1 MNDFSTLAH
10 AFVMLF
16 GLMYALDL
24 SSPKELD
31 NTFDFTRK
39 LLMGLEDR
47 KLSPRVLNLKKLLLS
62 VEFPQCLNKA
72 YKGTL
77 FI

>member
-1 MNDFSTLAH
+1 
-10 AFVMLF
+10 MLF

-39 LLMGLEDR
+39 LLMGLEDG
-47 KLSPRVLNLKKLLLS
+47 KLSPRVLNLK
-62 VEFPQCLNKA
+62 N
-72 YKGTL
+72 
-77 FI
+77 